1 MYKLVDNEAMCYRS
15 EPVNIR
21 KRKMESSTPMTWRKE
36 KKFMADLE
44 SPIDH
49 ETREEKI
56 DTSEES
62 YGEVIMDEN
71 PTGVSDDLQSKHL
84 TPLKSE
90 NSSLENKQLYTTTRN
105 WSIAAMGCGYLK
117 RSTSMP
123 NIADPIED
131 NYFAKRS
138 PGKNTLRRTMSAS
151 KLLEGLNL
159 NLNGGGSHIND
170 EKDEHVKENQD
181 LQGASCGFQTPLNGS
196 EEKKNL
202 QGQKCV

>member
-71 PTGVSDDLQSKHL
+71 PTGVSDDL
-84 TPLKSE
+84 
-90 NSSLENKQLYTTTRN
+90 
-105 WSIAAMGCGYLK
+105 
-117 RSTSMP
+117 
-123 NIADPIED
+123 
-131 NYFAKRS
+131 
-138 PGKNTLRRTMSAS
+138 
-151 KLLEGLNL
+151 
-159 NLNGGGSHIND
+159 
-170 EKDEHVKENQD
+170 
-181 LQGASCGFQTPLNGS
+181 
-196 EEKKNL
+196 
-202 QGQKCV
+202 